1 MPLHLPLDHLF
12 FPLSAAISPR
22 ASEQVVY
29 GSLLLKLL
37 STTRQRQGM
46 SKKGQETKLKP
57 GWAQSREGTQSEEV
71 LPNRIHT

>member
-1 MPLHLPLDHLF
+1 MISRSEGRRSPDCYRSILMPLHLPLDHLF

-46 SKKGQETKLKP
+46 SKKGQETKL
-57 GWAQSREGTQSEEV
+57 
-71 LPNRIHT
+71 